1 VSAHLSRDTQ
11 AYVRNTTLKW
21 RVVLHSK
28 LAAQC
33 PQAND
38 VCGMDDFLRGLNAA
52 QLEAVTSSASVL
64 QVLAPPGSGKT
75 KTLTARVAY
84 LVVEHHLQPWNI
96 IVCTFTVKAAKEMKD
111 RIKAV
116 VGEKLSKQLL
126 LGTFHSVALRYLK
139 HYGHH
144 IGLAKDFGVA
154 DSSDTKAIL
163 KRIIKQCKLSL
174 EPGQVFGRI
183 SAKKVKGS
191 EGEKPDHA
199 SNSEEQQHFSIL
211 FQEYEATLAASNL
224 LDYDD
229 LLLRCCQLLKSHPEC
244 VSNIQ
249 AVLIDEF
256 QDTNKVQYEL
266 MSLFAQRKN
275 AITIVGDPDQSI
287 YGFRSAEI
295 KNLTRMK
302 TQWPETIT
310 VHLEDNYRSSG
321 AILLAAQSL
330 IEQDDSRP
338 QKKLQ
343 ATHKFGLRPVLR
355 KLPSAYGEAD
365 WLVSE
370 LKRVQIMSGKM
381 LLASD
386 FAILL
391 RSSSLSRVIEAAL
404 GSAGIPYRMV
414 GGLRFYDRYEVKLIV
429 DYLRVVHNPR
439 NSEAVERI
447 INVPSRKI
455 GAETIKKLLD
465 EARSQGSTLWDLVLG
480 ISQGRILS
488 KTKIN
493 QAAMKGMDIFVNVIL
508 TARNKLLTSEQLG
521 PSVIELVT
529 LISQKI
535 SLQEHLKS
543 KDGGDEKS
551 YEARWANVEELMTQ
565 AQDLSAEKMKDLAEA
580 DRLPEVDGIEQSD
593 AGRDDFLAIFLANI
607 ALASASEQKSE
618 EEEAVPQVTISTIHA
633 AKGLEWPVVFI
644 PACYEGSI
652 PHSRAEDNDEERRL
666 LYVAMTRAQAL
677 LYLSCP
683 VQNSER
689 KETTMSTF
697 LSQPGFHTFFEEH
710 GPSLPPKTISGLA
723 ETLSRNGP
731 DAVVL
736 VEAKKG
742 LEIDE
747 DNYWPVNG
755 EEPLGAS
762 CRWSAGSTN
771 GLTRPE
777 HGVGR
782 TAAWTSA
789 NSVVNQD
796 ASGLS
801 SAPVPSTAGFRSAKD
816 RYEDIRK
823 EQEQESL
830 RMIGQK
836 AVDKKKSIEMP
847 RGKKRQMQGHDNI
860 ASFFTKKARPVPVP
874 ADVQPYEVAK
884 HDMQR
889 LSPLQDVT
897 NTTLTQH
904 AAPSEIMS
912 SAALLHKP
920 RTAPRLRK
928 TGANDEID
936 QKRDDARYVFLSSS
950 PVRAATLDDSS
961 SKLAE
966 PTPPAPISFQGFR
979 AASTLHTTSM
989 DKAAPQR
996 RTLGLNR
1003 SLQGWLPKRR
1013 P

>member
-1 VSAHLSRDTQ
+1 
-11 AYVRNTTLKW
+11 
-21 RVVLHSK
+21 
-28 LAAQC
+28 
-33 PQAND
+33 
-38 VCGMDDFLRGLNAA
+38 MDKFLRELNAA

-75 KTLTARVAY
+75 KTLTARVAH
-84 LVVEHHLQPWNI
+84 LVVEQHLQPWNI
-96 IVCTFTVKAAKEMKD
+96 IVCTFTVKAAREMKD
-111 RIKAV
+111 RIKAA
-116 VGEKLSKQLL
+116 VGEKMSKQLL

-163 KRIIKQCKLSL
+163 KRIIKQCGLSL
-174 EPGQVFGRI
+174 EPGQVLGRI
-183 SAKKVKGS
+183 SAKKVKGT
-191 EGEKPDHA
+191 EGEKPNRTTK
-199 SNSEEQQHFSIL
+199 SVEQQDFSTL

-256 QDTNKVQYEL
+256 QDTNNVQYEL
-266 MSLFAQRKN
+266 MSLFAQCKN

-355 KLPSAYGEAD
+355 KLPSAYAEAD

-370 LKRVQIMSGKM
+370 LRRAQTMSGK
-381 LLASD
+381 LLSASD

-391 RSSSLSRVIEAAL
+391 RSSSLSRIIEAAL

-414 GGLRFYDRYEVKLIV
+414 GGLKFYDRYEVKLIV
-429 DYLRVVHNPR
+429 DYLRVVHSPG
-439 NSEAVERI
+439 NSEALERI
-447 INVPSRKI
+447 INVPPRKI
-455 GAETIKKLLD
+455 GVETIKKLLD
-465 EARSQGSTLWDLVLG
+465 EARSQGLTFWDLVLG
-480 ISQGRILS
+480 ICQGRINP
-488 KTKIN
+488 KTKLN
-493 QAAMKGMDIFVNVIL
+493 QPAMKGMDAFVNVIL
-508 TARNKLLTSEQLG
+508 TARKKLLASEQLE
-521 PSVIELVT
+521 PPVIELVT

-535 SLQEHLKS
+535 SLQEHLKA
-543 KDGGDEKS
+543 KDGGDQKS
-551 YEARWANVEELMTQ
+551 HEARWANVEELMTQ
-565 AQDLSAEKMKDLAEA
+565 AQDLSAEKMKDVVEA
-580 DRLPEVDGIEQSD
+580 DRLPVVDSIEQSD
-593 AGRDDFLAIFLANI
+593 SGRDDFLAIFLANI

-618 EEEAVPQVTISTIHA
+618 GEEAVPQVTISTIHA

-683 VQNSER
+683 VKNSQHG
-689 KETTMSTF
+689 ETTISTF

-710 GPSLPPKTISGLA
+710 GPALPPKIISGLA
-723 ETLSRNGP
+723 ETLNRDGP
-731 DAVVL
+731 DAAVL
-736 VEAKKG
+736 AEAKKV
-742 LEIDE
+742 LDNDE

-771 GLTRPE
+771 GFARSE
-777 HGVGR
+777 SNVGR
-782 TAAWTSA
+782 TGVWNSA
-789 NSVVNQD
+789 SLVSGQD
-796 ASGLS
+796 ARSM
-801 SAPVPSTAGFRSAKD
+801 SAVPVPSTAGFRSAKD

-823 EQEQESL
+823 EQEQEQL
-830 RMIGQK
+830 RIIDQR
-836 AVDKKKSIEMP
+836 AIDKKKSIAVP
-847 RGKKRQMQGHDNI
+847 KGKKRQMQGHDNI
-860 ASFFTKKARPVPVP
+860 ASFFTKKTRSEPFAPDDQFHSV
-874 ADVQPYEVAK
+874 EK
-884 HDMQR
+884 HDTRR

-897 NTTLTQH
+897 NTKLAET
-904 AAPSEIMS
+904 AAPLAILS

-920 RTAPRLRK
+920 RTAPRPRK
-928 TGANDEID
+928 TVGNDESN
-936 QKRDDARYVFLSSS
+936 QTQDDTRYVFLSSS
-950 PVRAATLDDSS
+950 PVRAGMLDEGAT
-961 SKLAE
+961 KAVM
-966 PTPPAPISFQGFR
+966 PHPAPPVSFQGFR

-996 RTLGLNR
+996 KTLGVNR

>member
-1 VSAHLSRDTQ
+1 
-11 AYVRNTTLKW
+11 
-21 RVVLHSK
+21 
-28 LAAQC
+28 
-33 PQAND
+33 
-38 VCGMDDFLRGLNAA
+38 
-52 QLEAVTSSASVL
+52 
-64 QVLAPPGSGKT
+64 
-75 KTLTARVAY
+75 
-84 LVVEHHLQPWNI
+84 VEQQLQPWNI

-111 RIKAV
+111 RIKVV
-116 VGEKLSKQLL
+116 VGEKMSKQLL

-139 HYGHH
+139 CYGHH

-154 DSSDTKAIL
+154 DTSDTKAIL
-163 KRIIKQCKLSL
+163 KRIIKQFGLSL
-174 EPGQVFGRI
+174 EPGQVLGRI
-183 SAKKVKGS
+183 SAKKAKGS
-191 EGEKPDHA
+191 EGEKSDRA
-199 SNSEEQQHFSIL
+199 AKSADQQDFITL
-211 FQEYEATLAASNL
+211 FQEYETTLAASNL

-256 QDTNKVQYEL
+256 QDTNNVQYEL

-302 TQWPETIT
+302 MQWPETIT
-310 VHLEDNYRSSG
+310 VNLEDNYRSSG
-321 AILLAAQSL
+321 AILLAAQNL

-355 KLPSAYGEAD
+355 KLPSAYAEAD

-370 LKRVQIMSGKM
+370 LRRIQTVSGKM
-381 LLASD
+381 LLAND

-391 RSSSLSRVIEAAL
+391 RSSTLSRIIEAAL

-429 DYLRVVHNPR
+429 DYLRVIHSPG

-455 GAETIKKLLD
+455 GAETIKKLLE
-465 EARSQGSTLWDLVLG
+465 EARSQRVTLWELVLG
-480 ISQGRILS
+480 ISQGRMQA

-493 QAAMKGMDIFVNVIL
+493 QAAKKGMDTFVNVIL
-508 TARNKLLTSEQLG
+508 TARKKLLASDQVE

-543 KDGGDEKS
+543 KDGGDQKA

-565 AQDLSAEKMKDLAEA
+565 AQDLSAEKMKDLIEA
-580 DRLPEVDGIEQSD
+580 DKLPAIDGLEQSD
-593 AGRDDFLAIFLANI
+593 AGADDFLAIFLANI

-618 EEEAVPQVTISTIHA
+618 GEEAVPQVTISTIHA

-666 LYVAMTRAQAL
+666 LYVAMTRAKAL
-677 LYLSCP
+677 LYLSYP
-683 VQNSER
+683 VQNSQHG
-689 KETTMSTF
+689 ETTISSF

-710 GPSLPPKTISGLA
+710 GPALPLKIVSGLA
-723 ETLSRNGP
+723 ETLNRKEP
-731 DAVVL
+731 EAAVL
-736 VEAKKG
+736 AEAKKG
-742 LEIDE
+742 LDNDE

-755 EEPLGAS
+755 EEPLGATS
-762 CRWSAGSTN
+762 RWNAGSTN
-771 GLTRPE
+771 GFVRPE
-777 HGVGR
+777 LNVGR
-782 TAAWTSA
+782 TLVWTSA
-789 NSVVNQD
+789 SSVSNQD
-796 ASGLS
+796 ASSLS
-801 SAPVPSTAGFRSAKD
+801 SAPISSIAGFRSAKD
-816 RYEDIRK
+816 RYEDLRK
-823 EQEQESL
+823 EQELESL
-830 RMIGQK
+830 RMIEQK
-836 AVDKKKSIEMP
+836 AIDKKKSIEMP
-847 RGKKRQMQGHDNI
+847 KGKKRQMQGHDNI
-860 ASFFTKKARPVPVP
+860 ASFFTKRAKPAPIP
-874 ADVQPYEVAK
+874 ADDQSHRVEK
-884 HDMQR
+884 HDARR

-897 NTTLTQH
+897 NTKSAEPT
-904 AAPSEIMS
+904 APVTMFS

-920 RTAPRLRK
+920 RTAPRPRN
-928 TGANDEID
+928 TVASD
-936 QKRDDARYVFLSSS
+936 QTDQTQDGTRYVFLSSS
-950 PVRAATLDDSS
+950 PVRAGIPDESS
-961 SKLAE
+961 TEAVVSK
-966 PTPPAPISFQGFR
+966 PSPPVSFQGFR
-979 AASTLHTTSM
+979 AASTFHTTSM
-989 DKAAPQR
+989 DKVAPQR
-996 RTLGLNR
+996 RTLGINR
-1003 SLQGWLPKRR
+1003 SVQGWLPKRR